1 MFSGERELQIRRKT
15 LAVLQDEVRRVL
27 DSARE
32 LSVCFK
38 ALLDGDA
45 VALKEANARI
55 RKAEDDIEDLRRI
68 LTRDVVNIG
77 SMMMNKEDL
86 LRAAFDVEEIAG
98 YISGI
103 AFRLSQIKIRVLK
116 KGELEGLLGKLIDLA
131 LEAVQRLSEVVA
143 AVAINPNTA
152 LDLAS
157 GVQKV
162 EKQMD
167 DLYRMVDLR
176 IMEEVE
182 SVKDLIL
189 LKDIVGS
196 LEDMTDRCMAASDSV
211 TILGMSL

>member
-38 ALLDGDA
+38 ALLDGDT
-45 VALKEANARI
+45 VALKEASARI
-55 RKAEDDIEDLRRI
+55 RKAEDDVEDLRRI

-86 LRAAFDVEEIAG
+86 LRASFDVEEIAG

-116 KGELEGLLGKLIDLA
+116 KGELEGFLGKLIDLA

-211 TILGMSL
+211 TIL

>member
-38 ALLDGDA
+38 ALLDGDT
-45 VALKEANARI
+45 VALKEASARI
-55 RKAEDDIEDLRRI
+55 RKAEDDVEDLRRI

-116 KGELEGLLGKLIDLA
+116 KGELEGFLGKLIDLA